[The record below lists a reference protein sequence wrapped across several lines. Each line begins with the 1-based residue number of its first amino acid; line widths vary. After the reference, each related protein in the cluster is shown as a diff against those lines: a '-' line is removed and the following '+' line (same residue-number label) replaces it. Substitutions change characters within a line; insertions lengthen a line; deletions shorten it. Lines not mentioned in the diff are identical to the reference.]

1 MLITPDTLLVDLLV
15 RYSRTA
21 VLDLV
26 AVRVLDLAAHGYR
39 TTGTVLQLYRYSCVR
54 VAVQWYC
61 SSTGMRYYD
70 TRSRSDTA
78 ASF

>member
-1 MLITPDTLLVDLLV
+1 MLITPDTLVDLLV

-54 VAVQWYC
+54 VAVQWYY

>member
-1 MLITPDTLLVDLLV
+1 MLITPDTLVDLLV

-39 TTGTVLQLYRYSCVR
+39 TTGTVLQYSC
-54 VAVQWYC
+54 
-61 SSTGMRYYD
+61 TG
-70 TRSRSDTA
+70 TRA
-78 ASF
+78 YE